1 MLNKVVDV
9 ALRYRL
15 LVLVAL
21 AVVILLGIR
30 AWRLV
35 PVDAFPDVT
44 PVQVSVATESPGLAP
59 EDVEKL
65 LTFPIESSL
74 AGLPGVRAVR
84 SVSLFGLS
92 SVTVYFEDSVDIYFA
107 RRLVGEKLQEA
118 KTRIPDGFGEPELGP
133 NASGLGQV
141 FWYTVEA
148 ADRKLSNMEL
158 RTLQDWTVR
167 VQLRTVPGVDE
178 VISWGGEQ
186 KQYQVL
192 IDPNK
197 LIKYRLTFKS
207 VIEAILA
214 NNRQVGG
221 QYVNLGREQFLVRG
235 VGLVAGSADL
245 AKTPLASTDGTAVF
259 LGDVADVRE
268 DGGLRFGAVTRDGRE
283 VVFGMALQRI
293 GENAKNVATA
303 VKEKLKLV
311 EQSLPPGVKINTVYD
326 RTSLVDQA
334 VSTATSALLE
344 GSVLVAII
352 LFLFLGEIRSAVV
365 VVVTLPLAMLIAF
378 ILMQQVGLSSNLM
391 SLAGLAIGMGM
402 MVDGA
407 VVLVENAYRLLSHA
421 AEARESRVTIIRQ
434 AAFEVVKPIA
444 FAILI
449 IIVVFLPLFSLTDI
463 EGKLFKPMALSII
476 FAMAGSLVLTLMVIP
491 VLASLILKPKPERDT
506 FLVVWAKRLYLPVL
520 NATLD
525 HKRRTLAL
533 ALILLVTALALV
545 PFLGRE
551 FLPNLQE
558 GAFLFRITTIPSA
571 SLEEAIAISKKAE
584 EVVDRFPQTRTAVGL
599 IGRAERGESEDVN
612 RIEMLVNLKYRKDWP
627 DAISYAELTKEMQE
641 AVEKALPTSVISV
654 GQPIQNRVEE
664 LVSGVRAPLALK
676 VYGEDLA
683 TLDRLSAQIK
693 TVLQGVPG
701 AADLTLEPNKGKLQI
716 TVSVDRGEAARYGIS
731 ADEVLE
737 VVQAG
742 IGGKAVGAVLDGAKR
757 FDIQVWLKPEFRNS
771 IEAISDL
778 PLRTKNGALLPLS
791 RVAAIKVSE
800 GYAFI
805 RHENLQRNAVIQ
817 MDVRGRDVN
826 GFVTDARAAI
836 QRQIKLPSGYL
847 LEWGGAFENQQR
859 ALTRLTVIVPLT
871 IGLIFVLLY
880 TTFNS
885 SALAGLII
893 ANVPFA
899 MIGGVLALFL
909 TGQYLSVPS
918 AIGFI
923 AVFGVAMLNGIVLV
937 SFLNE
942 QMEQGKPIREAVRDG
957 ALLRLRPV
965 LMTASVAVL
974 GLLPMLLSQGVG
986 AETQRP
992 LATVVVGGLISSTAL
1007 TLVLLP
1013 LMYEWLVTRRAAR
1026 GKAEPIGRRA
1036 AINERYEETGR

>member
-1 MLNKVVDV
+1 MLNKIVD
-9 ALRYRL
+9 LSLNYRL

-21 AVVILLGIR
+21 AVLMLLGVR

-92 SVTVYFEDSVDIYFA
+92 SVTVYFEDNVDIYFA

-118 KTRIPDGFGEPELGP
+118 KTRIPEGFGQPELGP

-141 FWYTVEA
+141 FWYTVES

-167 VQLRTVPGVDE
+167 MQLRTAPGVDE

-197 LIKYRLTFKS
+197 LIKFGLTFKT
-207 VIEAILA
+207 VMEALLA

-235 VGLVAGSADL
+235 LGLVSSSADL
-245 AKTPLASTDGTAVF
+245 ADIPLASSDGTVVF
-259 LGDVADVRE
+259 MRDVAEIRE
-268 DGGLRFGAVTRDGRE
+268 DGGLRFGAVTRDGNE

-303 VKEKLKLV
+303 VKEKLKLA
-311 EQSLPPGVKINTVYD
+311 QQALPAGVKINTVYD
-326 RTSLVDQA
+326 RTSLVDRA
-334 VSTATSALLE
+334 VFTATSALLE
-344 GSVLVAII
+344 GSILVAVI

-365 VVVTLPLAMLIAF
+365 VVVTLPLAILIAF
-378 ILMQQVGLSSNLM
+378 ILMQQVGLSANLM
-391 SLAGLAIGMGM
+391 SLAGLAIGIGM

-407 VVLVENAYRLLSHA
+407 VVLVENAYRLLNH
-421 AEARESRVTIIRQ
+421 EQHLRESKVQIIRR

-449 IIVVFLPLFSLTDI
+449 IIVVFLPLFSLTDL
-463 EGKLFKPMALSII
+463 EGKLFKPMALAIT
-476 FAMAGSLVLTLMVIP
+476 FAMLGSLVLTLTVIP
-491 VLASLILKPKPERDT
+491 VLASFILKPKAERDT
-506 FLVVWAKRLYLPVL
+506 FLVAHAKRLYLPAL

-525 HKRRTLAL
+525 RKRLTLGV
-533 ALILLVTALALV
+533 ALILLVVTLALV

-558 GAFLFRITTIPSA
+558 GAFLLRITTIASS
-571 SLEEAIAISKKAE
+571 SLEETIAVSKKAE
-584 EVVDRFPQTRTAVGL
+584 EALRSFPQIRTAVGL
-599 IGRAERGESEDVN
+599 VGRAERGESEDVN
-612 RIEMLVNLKYRKDWP
+612 RIEMLVDLKDRKEWP
-627 DAISYAELTKEMQE
+627 DSASYADLAKDMRE
-641 AVEKALPTSVISV
+641 AVEKELPTAIVSV

-664 LVSGVRAPLALK
+664 LVSGVRAPLSLK
-676 VYGEDLA
+676 VYGEDLVV
-683 TLDRLSAQIK
+683 LDRLSAEIK
-693 TVLQGVPG
+693 TVLQSVRGV
-701 AADLTLEPNKGKLQI
+701 ADLALEANKGKPQI
-716 TVSVDRGEAARYGIS
+716 TISVKRAEAARYGLS
-731 ADEVLE
+731 ADNILE

-742 IGGKAVGAVLDGAKR
+742 IGGKAVGVVLDGAKR
-757 FDIQVWLKPEFRNS
+757 FDIQVWLKPEFRNR
-771 IEAISDL
+771 IEAINNL
-778 PLRTKNGALLPLS
+778 PLRTGNGALLPLS
-791 RVAAIKVSE
+791 RVAVVKVSE

-805 RHENLQRNAVIQ
+805 RHDNLLRNAVIQ

-826 GFVTDARAAI
+826 GFVTDAQAAI
-836 QRQIKLPSGYL
+836 QRQVRLPSGYL

-859 ALTRLTVIVPLT
+859 AMARLAVIVPLT
-871 IGLIFVLLY
+871 VGLIFVLLY
-880 TTFNS
+880 TAFNS
-885 SALAGLII
+885 AALAGLII

-909 TGQYLSVPS
+909 SGQYLSVPS

-937 SFLNE
+937 AFLNE
-942 QMEQGKPIREAVRDG
+942 QREQGKPVRDAVRDG

-965 LMTASVAVL
+965 LMTASVAIL

-992 LATVVVGGLISSTAL
+992 LATVVVGGLLSSTAL
-1007 TLVLLP
+1007 TLLLLP
-1013 LMYEWLVTRRAAR
+1013 LMYEWLATRGLTRNAV
-1026 GKAEPIGRRA
+1026 
-1036 AINERYEETGR
+1036 ERTG